1 MVEAHAY
8 KMVEDGFAP
17 KTIKNYAVRLS
28 AIMAYGIS
36 EKCVATNPVTAAS
49 LPKVIGKVSI
59 LTPAS

>member
-1 MVEAHAY
+1 
-8 KMVEDGFAP
+8 MVEDGFAP